1 MADGVEAFT
10 SPKNRQLQI
19 LVSGRQ
25 SGKHW
30 HGDDA
35 SAGHA

>member
-1 MADGVEAFT
+1 MVDGVEAFT
-10 SPKNRQLQI
+10 SPKNCQLQS
-19 LVSGRQ
+19 LVNGRQ